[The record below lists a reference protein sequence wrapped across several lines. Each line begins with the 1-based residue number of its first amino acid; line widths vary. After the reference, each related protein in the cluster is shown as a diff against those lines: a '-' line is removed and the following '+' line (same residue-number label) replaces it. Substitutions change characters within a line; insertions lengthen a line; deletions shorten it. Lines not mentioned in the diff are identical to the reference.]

1 MSSLSKLG
9 TAAAVVKRQT
19 SVVKT
24 NQMTYC
30 SFCGARGV
38 SASQNKWGVKIST
51 LETKKLHA
59 KAYTSNLGWHVKT
72 KQHPLAWLQIPM
84 NFLYTANTTQSQQKI
99 PFDLWYS
106 AFKVSKW
113 LTVLSSLYVFIL
125 KAALSRDQKN
135 LPPDLLCLAVP
146 QWQVQTPPEK
156 HPATW

>member
-38 SASQNKWGVKIST
+38 SASQNKRGVKIST
-51 LETKKLHA
+51 LETKKLRA

-72 KQHPLAWLQIPM
+72 AASLSLTT
-84 NFLYTANTTQSQQKI
+84 NTNEFLVHSKHNPVTTENPI
-99 PFDLWYS
+99 
-106 AFKVSKW
+106 
-113 LTVLSSLYVFIL
+113 
-125 KAALSRDQKN
+125 
-135 LPPDLLCLAVP
+135 
-146 QWQVQTPPEK
+146 
-156 HPATW
+156 